1 MLLFKFNKTAIEP
14 YPTTLAIEEFRV
26 LWERDKSKD
35 KGIALKELAFVY
47 FTADYKSTYLS
58 FPAEERDQAIKEDIF
73 KGQYVPDQAV
83 LNAVDKYNQ
92 LQKTPSMRLIKAAQ
106 NTLEELIKYFNSVN
120 FTERDKRGQPV
131 YKVTDVTKAMG
142 DTAKVAESLA
152 KLDEK
157 IRKELQENT
166 RARGGEES
174 GAFEDIDPT

>member
-58 FPAEERDQAIKEDIF
+58 YPPEEREGAIKDDIF
-73 KGQYVPDQAV
+73 KSNYVPDQAV

-106 NTLEELIKYFNSVN
+106 NTLEELINYFNSVN

>member
-1 MLLFKFNKTAIEP
+1 MVLFKFNKTAIEP
-14 YPTTLAIEEFRV
+14 LPHTLAIKEFAI
-26 LWERDKSKD
+26 LWDRDKSKD
-35 KGIALKELAFVY
+35 KAKAFKELAFVY
-47 FTADYKSTYLS
+47 FTADYKSSYLA
-58 FPAEERDQAIKEDIF
+58 FPQEERDQAIKEDIF
-73 KGQYVPDQAV
+73 GGNYVPDQDV
-83 LNAVDKYNQ
+83 LNAIEKYKL

-106 NTLEELIKYFNSVN
+106 NTLEEIVGYFNAVD
-120 FTERDKRGQPV
+120 FEERDKRGQPV

-174 GAFEDIDPT
+174 GAFEDIDPI